1 MVKREAILDR
11 EVYMASLIEQWLMTG
26 IKPEYIEPDYLED
39 EEQESQTVTTAG
51 MESILAIYRGS
62 YGKKENRTEHRTT
75 EMSIVQ

>member
-39 EEQESQTVTTAG
+39 EEQES
-51 MESILAIYRGS
+51 
-62 YGKKENRTEHRTT
+62 
-75 EMSIVQ
+75 